1 MIWEGTWVV
10 RAIFWL
16 ALAGAILSGG
26 WAIRDSLGLRMIQ
39 PMHIIGLGLLI
50 AVFGFG
56 WQLYRS
62 GFSGTASEIV
72 EQAATFADR
81 HLSREQ
87 KIALSDELKRLTWH
101 PENVTL
107 RHLSGCVECLRY
119 AADFS
124 EAFKWAGWTGK
135 NDTTLD
141 ADPELTGVQ
150 IVVVSLTEKP
160 HDAELLAS
168 ALKNAGIEFQWS
180 TWESPLITPVLLF
193 VYPTP

>member
-1 MIWEGTWVV
+1 
-10 RAIFWL
+10 
-16 ALAGAILSGG
+16 
-26 WAIRDSLGLRMIQ
+26 
-39 PMHIIGLGLLI
+39 MHIIGLGLLI

-56 WQLYRS
+56 WQIYRS
-62 GFSGTASEIV
+62 GFSDTASEMV
-72 EQAATFADR
+72 GQAATFADR

-87 KIALSDELKRLTWH
+87 KIALSDELKRLNWQ
-101 PENVTL
+101 PQNVTL
-107 RHLSGCVECLRY
+107 RHLNGCVECLRY

-124 EAFKWAGWTGK
+124 EAFKWAGWAGK

-150 IVVVSLTEKP
+150 IVVESLSAKP

-168 ALKNAGIEFQWS
+168 ALKHANVDFQWS
-180 TWESPLITPVLLF
+180 VWEPPLLTPIILF